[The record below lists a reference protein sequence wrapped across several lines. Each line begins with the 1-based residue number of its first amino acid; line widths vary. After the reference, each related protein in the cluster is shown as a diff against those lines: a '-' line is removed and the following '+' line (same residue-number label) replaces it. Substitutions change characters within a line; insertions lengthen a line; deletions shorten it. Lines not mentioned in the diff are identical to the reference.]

1 MKKIFFNNI
10 LIFLSCVII
19 DQISKMIFK
28 GSETAIMNQ
37 GMIFNLYSDI
47 SSTYR
52 VIVLCSFFGFIFFAY
67 LIALYVFPPVLNKI
81 KVGVSF
87 LLGGIFGNVI
97 DRTILGASI
106 DFIPFSFDN
115 NVFVFNCADIFQW
128 IGAILIVFYMIKKE
142 KIIWYPDNERGKYL
156 VNPKEQMIT
165 STKLAL
171 ISLSCSLLL
180 GIFCFTF
187 LRNIFVGIEGIA
199 GKQILLV
206 FTISYISIALIFTI
220 LVFFSGIIISHK
232 TAGPLYAFEKYVED
246 LLEGNLRTLKL
257 REGDNYQHLTKVS
270 YRLLKFFKKRGQ
282 D

>member
-81 KVGVSF
+81 KVGVSL

-106 DFIPFSFDN
+106 DFIPLSFDN
-115 NVFVFNCADIFQW
+115 KVFVFNCADVFQW

-187 LRNIFVGIEGIA
+187 LRNIFVGIEGVA

-206 FTISYISIALIFTI
+206 FTISYISISLIFTI

-257 REGDNYQHLTKVS
+257 REGDNYQHLTRVS
-270 YRLLKFFKKRGQ
+270 YRLLQFFKKRGQ

>member
-67 LIALYVFPPVLNKI
+67 LISLYVFPPVLNKI
-81 KVGVSF
+81 KVGVSL

-106 DFIPFSFDN
+106 DFIPLGFDN
-115 NVFVFNCADIFQW
+115 KVFVFNCADIFQW
-128 IGAILIVFYMIKKE
+128 IGAILIVFYIIKKE

-171 ISLSCSLLL
+171 ISFSCSLLL

-187 LRNIFVGIEGIA
+187 LRNIFVGIEGVA

-257 REGDNYQHLTKVS
+257 REGDNYQHLTSVS
-270 YRLLKFFKKRGQ
+270 YRLLQFFKKRRQ